1 MAMGFLY
8 EFYGYFLHGTGSA
21 IYTRDIT
28 RALNRLGQNV
38 VLFSQENKPES
49 FDFIS
54 EAYEVRNG
62 LLKRLF
68 SRSTP
73 FSGKTIHVRPDLKG
87 MLPVYVYDS
96 YPDYEKVVEFKNIGK
111 DKLDAYRERI
121 TEAVQLFIRE
131 TGKKPSGYLTHH
143 LSPLPAFVESIRDKK
158 AKHFAVYHGS
168 DINFALIKN
177 DLLKNDFIQVLPD
190 ISGIIVLT
198 SHGRDDVISFLG
210 GKNLPKIAV
219 IPPGVDTEK
228 FYPKKKDD
236 ALHEF
241 KEKFSRLE
249 HDASL
254 LSKRLE
260 LIKAIY
266 ESNSL
271 TDLKLMFKE
280 LEKLEAV
287 KAAEP
292 DVPDFLKKNKGRPL
306 VVFAGKYLWT
316 KGIAALLLAMPYVWK
331 EADGTDFVLV
341 GFGASRGILEKIRFE
356 LSRKNIKAVCEL
368 LEKHKELDPG
378 SKEDLIYDAPLDFAG
393 RLKNTEFAG
402 KYLALTDFSKFITQV
417 KFAGYLDHDR
427 LAPLISL
434 ADVFAA
440 PSLFKESF
448 GLVLVE
454 AAASGALPVG
464 SCHSGF
470 KDVLK
475 YYAAGLQ
482 LNSEEICIQL
492 DGNFIPGLGKA
503 IVATVEKIRS
513 DKSIKSRL
521 FELTQYRFSWES
533 AASNLLNLFKTECA

>member
-21 IYTRDIT
+21 IYARDIT

-68 SRSTP
+68 TKSTP

-111 DKLDAYRERI
+111 REIDAYRERI
-121 TEAVQLFIRE
+121 IEAIQLFIRE
-131 TGKKPSGYLTHH
+131 TGRMASGYLTHH

-177 DLLKNDFIQVLPD
+177 DLLKDDFFQVLPE

-210 GKNLPKIAV
+210 CKNLPQIAI
-219 IPPGVDTEK
+219 IPPGVDMEK

-241 KEKFSRLE
+241 KDKFSRLE
-249 HDASL
+249 HDGNI

-260 LIKAIY
+260 LIKTIY

-271 TDLKLMFKE
+271 ADLKLLFKE

-292 DVPDFLKKNKGRPL
+292 DVPDFLEKNIGRPL

-331 EADGTDFVLV
+331 EANETGFVLV

-368 LEKHKELDPG
+368 LEKHRELDPG
-378 SKEDLIYDAPLDFAG
+378 SREDLIYDAPLDFAG
-393 RLKNTEFAG
+393 RLKNTEYAG
-402 KYLALTDFSKFITQV
+402 KYLSLADFSKFITQV
-417 KFAGYLDHDR
+417 KFAGYLDHER

-454 AAASGALPVG
+454 AAASGTLPVG

-470 KDVLK
+470 KDVLE
-475 YYAAGLQ
+475 YYSSGLQ
-482 LNSEEICIQL
+482 LNGKKICIPL
-492 DGNFIPGLGKA
+492 GAGFIPELGKTIFEMVNKVRA
-503 IVATVEKIRS
+503 DESIR
-513 DKSIKSRL
+513 SRL
-521 FELTQYRFSWES
+521 FELTQKRFSWES
-533 AASNLLNLFKTECA
+533 AASGLLNLFKTESY